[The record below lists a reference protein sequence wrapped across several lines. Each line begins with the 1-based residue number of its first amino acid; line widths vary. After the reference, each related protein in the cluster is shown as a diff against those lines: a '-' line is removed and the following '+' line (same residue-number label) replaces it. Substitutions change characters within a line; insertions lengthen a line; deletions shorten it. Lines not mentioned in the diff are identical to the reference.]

1 MHPTYLDPT
10 GHTRD
15 HVLDAVSVLFA
26 HVLRRN
32 GVAVSPAETI
42 EIRRVIALVGA
53 HDLDRLR
60 SALRAVSAKY
70 AYEAAGFDAG
80 FDMVFCG
87 GAPQDDSANL
97 PRPRG
102 TAAQLPDDVAADDD
116 FEGAARRIGADEH
129 TDEIGDLTADDPGAR
144 ERHGE
149 SAHREENDFSVSSGT
164 EQLTVDSE
172 SNSVAGGITY
182 TVELDA
188 AAAADVGEL
197 IGSTTRVHGT
207 SLTLADASAI
217 LRALDS
223 VDARHAYGEDGADDL
238 TSHQRSELERA
249 LLTFITALSERLA
262 SDPADVDNAPCRIG
276 SDQPQI
282 DQACHRL
289 IARIRGAPRA
299 VTRRGDRGV
308 LDMRRTM
315 RSATS
320 TDGVPL
326 ALWRRNHRSAPVR
339 LLVVVDVSLSVRP
352 VVGFILR
359 LAQTLHRFGD
369 RCDVIAFVDRPVVV
383 TTALRTAVAD
393 GALAS
398 VLATDGLDL
407 SATSDYGRM
416 FAELLDGHGDLVT
429 RRTSILMVGDA
440 RSNGFDPR
448 TDLVAELS
456 RRAHRLAWVTP
467 EPSRY
472 WHQTGCALDDYAD
485 HCSGVVSARDG
496 AELIDKVDELGSAL
510 A

>member
-1 MHPTYLDPT
+1 M
-10 GHTRD
+10 
-15 HVLDAVSVLFA
+15 
-26 HVLRRN
+26 
-32 GVAVSPAETI
+32 
-42 EIRRVIALVGA
+42 
-53 HDLDRLR
+53 
-60 SALRAVSAKY
+60 
-70 AYEAAGFDAG
+70 
-80 FDMVFCG
+80 
-87 GAPQDDSANL
+87 
-97 PRPRG
+97 
-102 TAAQLPDDVAADDD
+102 
-116 FEGAARRIGADEH
+116 
-129 TDEIGDLTADDPGAR
+129 
-144 ERHGE
+144 
-149 SAHREENDFSVSSGT
+149 
-164 EQLTVDSE
+164 
-172 SNSVAGGITY
+172 
-182 TVELDA
+182 
-188 AAAADVGEL
+188 
-197 IGSTTRVHGT
+197 
-207 SLTLADASAI
+207 
-217 LRALDS
+217 
-223 VDARHAYGEDGADDL
+223 
-238 TSHQRSELERA
+238 
-249 LLTFITALSERLA
+249 
-262 SDPADVDNAPCRIG
+262 
-276 SDQPQI
+276 
-282 DQACHRL
+282 
-289 IARIRGAPRA
+289 
-299 VTRRGDRGV
+299 TRRGDRGV

-369 RCDVIAFVDRPVVV
+369 RCDVVAFVDRPVVV
-383 TTALRTAVAD
+383 TTALRTAAAD
-393 GALAS
+393 AALAS